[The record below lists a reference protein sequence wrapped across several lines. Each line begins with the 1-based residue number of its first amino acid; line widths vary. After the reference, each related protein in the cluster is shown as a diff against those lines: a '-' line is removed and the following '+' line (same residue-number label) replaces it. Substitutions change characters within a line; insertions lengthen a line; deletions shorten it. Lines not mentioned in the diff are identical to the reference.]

1 MEQEVPIAEKALLT
15 IREAADYY
23 NLGLHKLREL
33 TNDEHCP
40 FVLWNGNIDGSFLF
54 APAAVFCGYRS
65 GENCLSVN
73 RKLCP
78 NGLAAVV
85 ITVDHGVRKHKSFP

>member
-1 MEQEVPIAEKALLT
+1 MDQEVPIAEKALLT

-40 FVLWNGNIDGSFLF
+40 FVLWNGNKRLIKRKAFEEFLNSL
-54 APAAVFCGYRS
+54 YS
-65 GENCLSVN
+65 DLLSLSIKAN
-73 RKLCP
+73 
-78 NGLAAVV
+78 
-85 ITVDHGVRKHKSFP
+85 

>member
-1 MEQEVPIAEKALLT
+1 MDQEVPIAEKALLT

-40 FVLWNGNIDGSFLF
+40 CSPSL
-54 APAAVFCGYRS
+54 
-65 GENCLSVN
+65 
-73 RKLCP
+73 
-78 NGLAAVV
+78 
-85 ITVDHGVRKHKSFP
+85 KSDAFTARRC